1 MVSMSFDGWK
11 MFKLVRYLKKYKL
24 QVILGPIFK
33 LTEAVFELIVPLVM
47 AQIIDVGIYNK
58 DESYVL
64 KMGVLLVVLGVCGLA
79 FALTCQYMASK
90 ASQGFGTELRRELFH
105 HISTLSH
112 KELDELGTPSLITRL
127 TSDIN
132 QLQVAVAML
141 IRLVVRAPFLVI
153 GSTIMA
159 FTIDAKLALVFVAVI
174 PLVALVMWM
183 VTTKTI
189 PFYKTIQKKLDKTS
203 LITRENLVGARAVR
217 AFAKQEHEQQRFAD
231 NADDIEKT
239 AVRAGKI
246 SALLS
251 PVNAIILNLAVVAI
265 IWFGGFS
272 VNAGDLTQGQVIALV
287 NYMNQILLALVV
299 VANLVVIF
307 TKAAASA
314 ARVNEVFDTKPSV
327 TEKENASAE
336 FDRAAPAVEFENVY
350 FSYHDNGE
358 YSLED
363 ISFTA
368 EVGQTIGI
376 IGGTGSGKSTL
387 VNLIPRFY
395 DAAKGSIRIMGN
407 PIGDYRFDKLRK
419 IIGVV
424 PQKAVLFSGTLRDNM
439 KWGGGNITDEQI
451 HRALKIAQAE
461 DFADKLPDG
470 LDSVIL
476 QGGKNLSG
484 GQKQRLTIARAIA
497 ANPEILILDD
507 SASALDFATDSR
519 LRTAIK
525 ENCSDMTVFIISQ
538 RANSVKSADKIIVL
552 ADGKIEGIGTH
563 RELLQSCE
571 EYCQICLTQFSAEEL
586 EKEINGDE

>member
-1 MVSMSFDGWK
+1 MR
-11 MFKLVRYLKKYKL
+11 KLVKYLKKYKKN
-24 QVILGPIFK
+24 VILGPIFK

-47 AQIIDVGIYNK
+47 AQIIDVGIANK
-58 DESYVL
+58 DSGYIW
-64 KMGVLLVVLGVCGLA
+64 KMGGVLVLLGVCGLG
-79 FALTCQYMASK
+79 FALICQYMASV
-90 ASQGFGTELRRELFH
+90 ASQGFGTELRRELYH
-105 HISTLSH
+105 HINTLSH
-112 KELDELGTPSLITRL
+112 KEVDEFGTPSLITRL

-159 FTIDAKLALVFVAVI
+159 FMIDAKLALIFVLVI
-174 PLVALVMWM
+174 PLVAIVMWL
-183 VTTKTI
+183 VTTRTI
-189 PFYKTIQKKLDKTS
+189 PFFKSIQKKLDKTS

-217 AFAKQEHEQQRFAD
+217 AFSKQEYEQERFKD
-231 NADDIEKT
+231 NAEDIEKA

-251 PVNAIILNLAVVAI
+251 PVNAIILNLAIVAI
-265 IWFGGFS
+265 IWFGGLS
-272 VNAGDLTQGQVIALV
+272 VNVGDLTQGQVIALV

-307 TKAAASA
+307 TKSAACA
-314 ARVNEVFDTKPSV
+314 ARVNEVLDTKPSI
-327 TEKENASAE
+327 EGKETTKGNVDPS
-336 FDRAAPAVEFENVY
+336 APAVRFDKVS
-350 FSYHDNGE
+350 FSYHDNSE
-358 YSLED
+358 YALED

-368 EVGQTIGI
+368 GKGKTIGI

-395 DAAKGSIRIMGN
+395 DTSKGDVSVCGTDVRN
-407 PIGDYRFDKLRK
+407 YNLGDLRK
-419 IIGVV
+419 KIAVV
-424 PQKAVLFSGTLRDNM
+424 PQKAVLFSGTIRENM
-439 KWGGGNITDEQI
+439 KWGGDNITDEQI
-451 HRALKIAQAE
+451 WRALKVSQAYE
-461 DFADKLPDG
+461 FVEKLENG
-470 LDSVIL
+470 LDYTIL

-497 ANPEILILDD
+497 ADPEILILDD
-507 SASALDFATDSR
+507 SASALDFATDAK

-538 RANSVKSADKIIVL
+538 RANTVKNADQIIVL
-552 ADGKIEGIGTH
+552 DDGKMVGIGTH
-563 RELLQSCE
+563 KELLQSCTD
-571 EYCQICLTQFSAEEL
+571 YCQICLTQFSAEEL